1 MVITERV
8 TTRELR
14 PGDSILVDSTDSLYR
29 QLTLLLVVSV
39 VPEALP
45 PYDGTMVTL
54 LTPPVT
60 SGSTGTK
67 MKRLHVTHA
76 SPDRVWR
83 RVLM

>member
-1 MVITERV
+1 MVITEQI

-29 QLTLLLVVSV
+29 QPTLLLVVSV

-45 PYDGTMVTL
+45 PYDGTKVTL

-60 SGSTGTK
+60 SGLTGTK